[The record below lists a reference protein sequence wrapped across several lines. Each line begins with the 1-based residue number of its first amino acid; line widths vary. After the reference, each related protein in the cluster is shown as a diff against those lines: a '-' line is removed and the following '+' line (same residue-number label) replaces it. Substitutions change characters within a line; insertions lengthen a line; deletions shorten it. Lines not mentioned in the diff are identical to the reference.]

1 MSMLLYACTAAGEK
15 PGQLLKKVAQAT
27 PKGLRNLFVLALS
40 IHRRHITVQRKFQV
54 DFPRHDRH
62 KADRAALGLSCGVCF
77 EALACVF
84 ASAGARLML
93 VDMEEYRLR
102 QTFVHRK
109 VDYMHSMAY

>member
-1 MSMLLYACTAAGEK
+1 MQVCEIAVPLHPVISFSVINYVVSMRCLTRVT
-15 PGQLLKKVAQAT
+15 QLIFFAYPEFHGYLEQ
-27 PKGLRNLFVLALS
+27 
-40 IHRRHITVQRKFQV
+40 IFQV